1 MSEPDGSS
9 GGPSKAGRT
18 GSAGGDGGG
27 KSHTDWYLLGGTILL
42 YALLF
47 VVDPGNA
54 SAALGSAL
62 SLALTI
68 APILLLVTVFV
79 ALVNYAVTGDAIAA
93 ALGSESGVTGY
104 LVAIVGG
111 VLSHGPVYAWYT
123 LLADLRERGMRDG
136 LIAVFLYN
144 RAIKLPLLPLFLY
157 YFDVEYAA
165 VLLGTMVVA
174 SVVQGVVVEWV
185 LSWWTRAP
193 T

>member
-1 MSEPDGSS
+1 MSDSDGSS
-9 GGPSKAGRT
+9 GGPSKPGKK
-18 GSAGGDGGG
+18 GSGGG
-27 KSHTDWYLLGGTILL
+27 GQSRTDWYLLGGTVLL

-47 VVDPGNA
+47 VVDPANA
-54 SAALGSAL
+54 SAALGSAR

-68 APILLLVTVFV
+68 APILVLVTVFV
-79 ALVNYAVTGDAIAA
+79 ALVNYAVTADAIAA
-93 ALGSESGVTGY
+93 YLGSESGATGY
-104 LVAIVGG
+104 LVAIVAG

-123 LLADLRERGMRDG
+123 LLADLRERGVRDG

-157 YFDVEYAA
+157 YFDVDYAA

-185 LSWWTRAP
+185 LSW
-193 T
+193 

>member
-1 MSEPDGSS
+1 MSDSDGSS
-9 GGPSKAGRT
+9 GGPPKPGRK
-18 GSAGGDGGG
+18 GSGDGGG
-27 KSHTDWYLLGGTILL
+27 GGQSRTDRSLLGGTILL

-47 VVDPGNA
+47 VVDPSNA
-54 SAALGSAL
+54 SAALGSAW

-68 APILLLVTVFV
+68 APILVLVTAFV
-79 ALVNYAVTGDAIAA
+79 ALVNYAVTADVIAA
-93 ALGSESGVTGY
+93 YLGSESGATGY

-185 LSWWTRAP
+185 LSWWTHAAA
-193 T
+193 

>member
-1 MSEPDGSS
+1 VSDSD
-9 GGPSKAGRT
+9 
-18 GSAGGDGGG
+18 GSAGGASKPGKNGSGDGGG
-27 KSHTDWYLLGGTILL
+27 GGQSRTDWHLLGGTILL

-47 VVDPGNA
+47 VVDPANA
-54 SAALGSAL
+54 SAALESAW

-68 APILLLVTVFV
+68 APILLLVTAFV
-79 ALVNYAVTGDAIAA
+79 ALVNYAVTVDAIARY
-93 ALGSESGVTGY
+93 LGSESGATGY

-185 LSWWTRAP
+185 LAWWTHAAA
-193 T
+193 